1 MSDNVS
7 KILIGAS
14 ANRVWDAITRPDLV
28 KQWQY
33 GTDLSTDWRKGS
45 SIVFRNE
52 WEGKVFEQKGTILEV
67 EPGCLVKYTLFAPQ
81 PGLEDRPENY
91 FVMSYLLED
100 VDGRTLLTIT
110 QEDTRSQ
117 SVQEPADEVEN
128 AILLALKKLAED
140 GAW

>member
-14 ANRVWDAITRPDLV
+14 SNRVWDAITRPDLV

-117 SVQEPADEVEN
+117 SVQEPADEAEN
-128 AILLALKKLAED
+128 AILLALKKLVED

>member
-117 SVQEPADEVEN
+117 SVQEPADEAEN